1 MKFKQLINPHS
12 HSDHSLDGAATV
24 KQIVE
29 RNINLGATHVAL
41 TEHGNMNS
49 AMELYTTS
57 LSHGIKPILGI
68 EAYLVNPYI
77 EEYVEAYKA
86 AYKAGK
92 YKTRAK
98 VEQKIEEEIK
108 KKAMH
113 VSYLHV
119 TIHFKDAWAYKYF
132 SGLSV
137 KMWSR
142 AIQKYDELKPMIT
155 MEELAGAS
163 GHITITSSCMKGPVQ
178 NFLIS
183 SRDGIIKPDIKK
195 AEQMYLTLK
204 EIAGQGNFYVEVFP
218 HKVTHEWQ
226 KPEIDHASKKIVK
239 PGFFKP
245 NECTCENP
253 DGDLQKPLNQFLV
266 HLAQKWGDKP
276 IISLDSHFA
285 VPSQKVIQDARLGNG
300 QEAWKFHE
308 NYYILSSE
316 EAVSKLKE
324 TLGITDKIAE
334 EWIENSY
341 EWASNFD
348 HFKLETSKDRWILEN
363 NPEEFMSRLKTTI
376 DKYGRMDWSNTEMLE
391 RLKYE
396 ISVLSNNGKINL
408 LPYFSTVEDI
418 ANFCRKNHVLI
429 NVRGSAGGSLLLYLI
444 GVSSVNPLKHGL
456 SFERFLTEGRIK
468 ANTLPDA
475 DIDVSDQS
483 KVFNYLKEK
492 YGDRVC
498 RLSTDTL
505 LKIKSSIKDAERAVL
520 GFTRSETEKL
530 CGKLPTPPQGTDDK
544 KFVFGYVDDYGVHQ
558 KGLLESNDDLKKY
571 SKDNPEIWEMVSEM
585 LGIQRQKGT
594 HACGV
599 IITDKPVTDYMPI
612 IKISDQWVTAYS
624 PKSIESAGG
633 VKYDI
638 LGLNTLRDIQACL
651 DEIKTRHNIEINP
664 WDLPMDD
671 RCFEEFANG
680 NTVSIFQFD
689 TPTVRPYL
697 ISIKPKSIDDLAAI
711 TALCRPGTLDA
722 PSGEEEGE
730 TLAELYVKRSKKEK
744 NTRFIHPDMANI
756 TGETMGIQLY
766 QEQTLKIYRDI
777 GGFSFEE
784 AEAVRRGIGKKDEVV
799 LSESTKRL
807 QKVCLENGWTLGQV
821 QLLIDQIMASA
832 RYSFNKSH
840 AISYAY
846 VAYACMYLKVN
857 YPLEW
862 WKSIL
867 SNADKDEVATK
878 FWRYVQDIVV
888 LPDVNKSTETFEII
902 DGKLM
907 APLSLING
915 VGEKTY
921 KEIIQHTPYS
931 SIKDF
936 AEKHFSKQEGEKAV
950 RRPVHTG
957 IVLKLIAA
965 GALDS
970 MFREGMTI
978 EDKIA
983 DFNAAKALA
992 KDTTKIES
1000 VPEEYHNITDLGRYL
1015 VRKKVVSIYSAD
1027 LREKMLPHR
1036 GGRLMPGKFNKSM
1049 KFWVTQDRV
1058 LVIDGNQM
1066 EWIRDMHQSL
1076 RFEELSSRLELFAP
1090 DGVNLTSDGRNYTVA
1105 TLAYVVSEKALQ
1117 YKNKTKQA
1125 TKLVLDANGYFS
1137 EEVLWPGFDSDIAP
1151 MGYESIPCLA
1161 IYRLNEKNISLQRM
1175 TPLLKQEET
1184 EKLNIF

>member
-1 MKFKQLINPHS
+1 MTKFKQLINPHS

-24 KQIVE
+24 KQIIE
-29 RNINLGATHVAL
+29 RNIALGATHVAL

-49 AMELYTTS
+49 AMDLYTTA
-57 LSHGIKPILGI
+57 LNKNVKPILGI
-68 EAYLVNPYI
+68 EAYLVNPFINEYI
-77 EEYVEAYKA
+77 QAYKK
-86 AYKAGK
+86 AYKEGR

-98 VEQKIEEEIK
+98 NLDKVEEEIK

-113 VSYLHV
+113 ASYLHI

-132 SGLSV
+132 CSLSV
-137 KMWSR
+137 KMWER

-155 MEELAGAS
+155 IEELAKAS

-178 NFLIS
+178 NFLLK
-183 SRDGIIKPDIKK
+183 SRDGVIQPDPQK
-195 AEQMYLTLK
+195 AEKMYLTLK
-204 EIAGQGNFYVEVFP
+204 EIAGAGNFYVEIFP

-226 KPEIDHASKKIVK
+226 KPEIDHVNKKIIK

-245 NECTCENP
+245 NECTCDHP
-253 DGDLQKPLNQFLV
+253 DGDLQKPLNLFILK
-266 HLAQKWGDKP
+266 LANKYNDKP

-285 VPSQKVIQDARLGNG
+285 TPEQKVIQDARLGNG
-300 QEAWKFHE
+300 SEAWKFHE
-308 NYYILSSE
+308 NYYILASE
-316 EAVSKLKE
+316 EAANNLKQ
-324 TLGITDKIAE
+324 TLGIDDFTIEK
-334 EWIENSY
+334 WIENSY
-341 EWASNFD
+341 EWASNFNN
-348 HFKLETSKDRWILEN
+348 FKLETSKDRWILDG
-363 NPEEFMSRLKTTI
+363 NPEDFMAKLKNTI
-376 DKYGRMDWSNTEMLE
+376 DKYGRMDWNNPEMLD

-396 ISVLSNNGKINL
+396 IKVLSNNGKINL
-408 LPYFSTVEDI
+408 LPYFATVEDI
-418 ANFCRKNHVLI
+418 ANYCRNNHVLI
-429 NVRGSAGGSLLLYLI
+429 NVRGSAGGSFLLYLI

-475 DIDVSDQS
+475 DIDVSNQS
-483 KVFNYLKEK
+483 KVFDYLKEK

-520 GFTRSETEKL
+520 GHTRPLTEKM
-530 CGKLPTPPQGTDDK
+530 CAKLPTPPQGTDDK
-544 KFVFGYVDDYGVHQ
+544 KFVFGHIDEYGIHH
-558 KGLLESNDDLKKY
+558 KGLLEISEELKKY
-571 SKDNPEIWEMVSEM
+571 SQDNPEIWKMVSEM

-594 HACGV
+594 HACGI
-599 IITDKPVTDYMPI
+599 IITDQPVTDYMPI
-612 IKISDQWVTAYS
+612 IKVSDQWVTAFS
-624 PKSIESAGG
+624 PKAIESAGG

-638 LGLNTLRDIQACL
+638 LGLNTLRDIQSCL
-651 DEIKTRHNIEINP
+651 DEIKKRHNLDINP
-664 WDLPMDD
+664 WNLPQDQK
-671 RCFEEFANG
+671 CFDEFAAG
-680 NTVSIFQFD
+680 NTVSVFQFD

-697 ISIKPKSIDDLAAI
+697 VSIKPKTIDDLAAI

-722 PSGEEEGE
+722 PSGNEDGE
-730 TLAELYVKRSKKEK
+730 TLAELYVKRAKKEK
-744 NTRFIHPDMANI
+744 PIKYIHKDLENI

-777 GGFSFEE
+777 GEFSFEE
-784 AEAVRRGIGKKDEVV
+784 AEAVRRGIGKKDEIV

-807 QKVCLENGWTLGQV
+807 QQICITKGWNINQV
-821 QLLIDQIMASA
+821 QLLVEQIMASA

-846 VAYACMYLKVN
+846 VAYACMWLKIN

-862 WKSIL
+862 WKAIL

-888 LPDVNKSTETFEII
+888 LPDVNKSSENFEIVE
-902 DGKLM
+902 DKLM
-907 APLSLING
+907 APLSLISG
-915 VGEKTY
+915 IGEKTY
-921 KEIIQHTPYS
+921 KEIIRYIPYT
-931 SIKDF
+931 SIQDF
-936 AEKHFSKQEGEKAV
+936 AEKHFSKQDGDKT

-957 IVLKLIAA
+957 VVLKLIAA

-970 MFREGMTI
+970 MFKGQMTI

-983 DFNAAKALA
+983 EFNSAKALA
-992 KDTTKIES
+992 KDTTKIDP
-1000 VPEEYHNITDLGRYL
+1000 VPEEYYNITDLGRYL

-1027 LREKMLPHR
+1027 LREKMLPIR
-1036 GGRLMPGKFNKSM
+1036 GGRYLSGKYHQSM
-1049 KFWVTQDRV
+1049 KFWVTQDRK

-1066 EWIRDMHQSL
+1066 EWIRDMMASNK
-1076 RFEELSSRLELFAP
+1076 FEELTSRLELFAP
-1090 DGVNLTSDGRNYTVA
+1090 DNVNLTWDNRNYSVA

-1137 EEVLWPGFDSDIAP
+1137 EEVLWPSFDADVAP
-1151 MGYESIPCLA
+1151 MGYEGLPCLA
-1161 IYRLNEKNISLQRM
+1161 TYRLNEKGVSLQDL
-1175 TPLLKQEET
+1175 TPLLKPEEI
-1184 EKLNIF
+1184 EKLNIS